1 MNYHDSLL
9 NLFETYVRE
18 SEKFEKGNMSAGTRA
33 RKALAE
39 ISKICTTRRKEIQE
53 KKNAR

>member
-18 SEKFEKGNMSAGTRA
+18 SEKFEKENMSAGTRA

-39 ISKICTTRRKEIQE
+39 ISKICTTIRKEIQE

>member
-33 RKALAE
+33 RKALEE

>member
-1 MNYHDSLL
+1 
-9 NLFETYVRE
+9 
-18 SEKFEKGNMSAGTRA
+18 MSAGTRA